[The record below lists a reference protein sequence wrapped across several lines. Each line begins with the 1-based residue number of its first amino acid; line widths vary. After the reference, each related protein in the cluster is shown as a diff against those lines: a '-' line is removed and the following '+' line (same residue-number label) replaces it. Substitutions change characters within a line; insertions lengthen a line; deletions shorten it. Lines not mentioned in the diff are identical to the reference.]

1 MHLGLGFYL
10 PVMPFIITVI
20 SFAVLFLVI
29 SFFIQFRLP
38 KATLQELLKAGEMGK
53 GEIKSSKV
61 KSFLAVLLLIV
72 GYGIALVA
80 KGQLVL
86 MVMFPVIFLVIL
98 GTKFLFDQLS
108 VSVIERLKRKPKIF
122 WKKPIWSF
130 YQI

>member
-1 MHLGLGFYL
+1 
-10 PVMPFIITVI
+10 
-20 SFAVLFLVI
+20 
-29 SFFIQFRLP
+29 
-38 KATLQELLKAGEMGK
+38 MGK

-86 MVMFPVIFLVIL
+86 MVMFPVILLVIL

-108 VSVIERLKRKPKIF
+108 VSVIERLKRKPK
-122 WKKPIWSF
+122 SF
-130 YQI
+130 GKNQYGRFIRFSIPHER